1 MKIKKRLQS
10 VVACAAVFA
19 MAVSLVATASPA
31 EAAGKIK
38 LNKTKLSISAGSK
51 KTIKVVGK
59 KIKSIKWKSS
69 NAKIAAVKKK
79 KGNKAVITAKK
90 KGSAVVKAT
99 VTAGSA
105 GKKVLKCKVKVTA
118 AEEKKSEGNNNN
130 QSGNNN
136 NNNNNQAVP
145 VPTDAVTVNNPTPEP
160 TQPGPTSEPT
170 ETPVPVLD
178 ENNLAVAEYPTVFS
192 DVPDCDFIRVGG
204 NYYMVSTTM
213 NMCPGAPIMKSTDL
227 VHWEIVNYVYDT
239 LFDDDANNLEN
250 GKQVYGNGSWAAAIR
265 YYEGKFYV
273 IFNSNNYGFF
283 LFTTDDIEN
292 GKWQGY
298 FIKSS
303 FHDPALLFDDGH
315 MYVIY
320 AGSTLQEIQ
329 LSEEYADGPSG
340 DIGTIEKVGKEKTL
354 FQKSSA
360 WGLWEGVHAYKIGD
374 YYYLMI
380 IASPATGWFRTEV
393 CYRSKKL
400 LDSEPSDWEEQIVF
414 QGSTYEYGTG
424 IAQGG
429 IVDTIYGDWY
439 GILFQDHDAIGRIPS
454 ILAVKWDYS
463 YTDENGDKHD
473 YTDWPMM
480 GYYNDNDEFVSCQ
493 STSDKVLKP
502 LKIRLNDSGK
512 ENYIAGDDD
521 FTYAEVDKL
530 KLVWQ
535 WNHNPDNDNW
545 SVSDNPG
552 YYRITNGRT
561 CNNVWFAR
569 NSLTQRTIGPEYT
582 SETAI
587 LTNGM
592 KPGDYAGLV
601 AVGSDYGMV
610 GVKCDENGD
619 RYIFQGSGSCNNS
632 RPANVAEITENAV
645 ADKVEGDTEVYL
657 EVEYKFNNGNKRADT
672 ANFYYSLDGE
682 NWTKIGKELNISF
695 STSTTFMGTRTW
707 LTNYATS
714 EAGGYVDFDYY
725 KIYQ

>member
-1 MKIKKRLQS
+1 MDLKKKLQKA
-10 VVACAAVFA
+10 VAGISICA
-19 MAVSLVATASPA
+19 MALSLIVVTVPA
-31 EAAGKIK
+31 DAAGKVK
-38 LNKTKLSISAGSK
+38 LNKTKLNMAAGNK

-59 KIKSIKWKSS
+59 KIKSIKWKSTKTKVAS
-69 NAKIAAVKKK
+69 VKKK
-79 KGNKAVITAKK
+79 GSNKAVITAKK
-90 KGSAVVKAT
+90 KGSAVIKAT
-99 VTAGSA
+99 VAMSGAS
-105 GKKVLKCKVKVTA
+105 KKTLKCKVKVTP
-118 AEEKKSEGNNNN
+118 GDIN
-130 QSGNNN
+130 QP
-136 NNNNNQAVP
+136 AP
-145 VPTDAVTVNNPTPEP
+145 VPTTSVVNEPVPSPTNS
-160 TQPGPTSEPT
+160 GPTAEPT
-170 ETPVPVLD
+170 ETPVPSLD
-178 ENNLAVAEYPTVFS
+178 MNNLTVAEYPTVFS

-273 IFNSNNYGFF
+273 IFNSNGYGFF
-283 LFTTDDIEN
+283 VFTTDDIEN
-292 GKWQGY
+292 GEWNGY
-298 FIKSS
+298 FIKDS

-320 AGSTLQEIQ
+320 AGSSLQEIA
-329 LSEEYADGPSG
+329 LSEEAADDSRLFNM
-340 DIGTIEKVGKEKTL
+340 GTVEKVGDRKVL
-354 FQKSSA
+354 FPQPST

-380 IASPATGWFRTEV
+380 IASPSTGWFRTEV

-439 GILFQDHDAIGRIPS
+439 GILFQDHDAVGRIPS
-454 ILAVKWDYS
+454 ILAVNWDYS
-463 YTDENGDKHD
+463 YTDDQGEEHNYK
-473 YTDWPMM
+473 DWPMM
-480 GYYNDNDEFVSCQ
+480 GYYNKNDEFVSCQ
-493 STSDKVLKP
+493 STADKVTEP
-502 LKIRLNDSGK
+502 LTIRLNKSDK
-512 ENYIAGDDD
+512 ENYITDDDD
-521 FTYAEVDKL
+521 FTYAEGDKL

-545 SVSDNPG
+545 SVTENPG
-552 YYRITNGRT
+552 YYRIRNGRT

-569 NSLTQRTIGPEYT
+569 NSLTQRTVGPGYV
-582 SETAI
+582 SETSI
-587 LTNGM
+587 ITSGM

-601 AVGSDYGMV
+601 AVGNDYGMV
-610 GVKCDENGD
+610 GVKCDTDGS
-619 RYIFQGSGSCNNS
+619 RYVFQGSGSCNEN
-632 RPANVAEITENAV
+632 RPANTDGITENET
-645 ADKVEGDTEVYL
+645 ADKVDGDMPVYL
-657 EVEYKFNNGNKRADT
+657 KIEYHFNTGNTRADT
-672 ANFYYSLDGE
+672 ADFYYSLDGQS
-682 NWTKIGKELNISF
+682 WTKIGKQLKIGF
-695 STSTTFMGTRTW
+695 STKTTFMGTRTW

-725 KIYQ
+725 KAAILN

>member
-1 MKIKKRLQS
+1 MNWKKRGKS
-10 VVACAAVFA
+10 VIAGMTAAA
-19 MAVSLVATASPA
+19 MALSLAVTAVPA
-31 EAAGKIK
+31 DAAGKLK
-38 LNKTKLSISAGSK
+38 LSKTKLSMSAGSN
-51 KTIKVVGK
+51 KTIKVIGK
-59 KIKSIKWKSS
+59 KIKSIKWKST
-69 NAKIAAVKKK
+69 KTKVAAVKKK

-90 KGSAVVKAT
+90 SGSAVIKAT
-99 VTAGSA
+99 VKAS
-105 GKKVLKCKVKVTA
+105 GKKKTLSCKVKVTA
-118 AEEKKSEGNNNN
+118 KENKPVTGNESTPTTGIPAVSSEPSVAPTE
-130 QSGNNN
+130 SGPT
-136 NNNNNQAVP
+136 Q
-145 VPTDAVTVNNPTPEP
+145 VPTA
-160 TQPGPTSEPT
+160 
-170 ETPVPVLD
+170 TPVPELD
-178 ENNLAVAEYPTVFS
+178 MNNLAVADYPTVFS

-283 LFTTDDIEN
+283 VFTTEDIEN
-292 GKWQGY
+292 GEWQGY
-298 FIKSS
+298 FIETS

-320 AGSTLQEIQ
+320 NGSTLQEIQ
-329 LSEEYADGPSG
+329 LSEDVANKPAGAV
-340 DIGTIEKVGKEKTL
+340 GTVKKVGSPKEL
-354 FQKSSA
+354 FKKPGN

-380 IASPATGWFRTEV
+380 IASPNSGWFRTEV
-393 CYRSKKL
+393 CYRSEYL
-400 LDSEPSDWEEQIVF
+400 TDSEPSDWEEQIVF

-454 ILAVKWDYS
+454 ILAVNWD
-463 YTDENGDKHD
+463 YTDEAGNNYK
-473 YTDWPMM
+473 DWPMM
-480 GYYNDNDEFVSCQ
+480 GYYDENDNFVSCQ
-493 STSDKVLKP
+493 STSSKVTRP
-502 LKIRLNDSGK
+502 LTIRLNKSDK
-512 ENYIAGDDD
+512 ENYIVGDDD
-521 FTYAEVDKL
+521 FTYAEGDKL

-545 SVSDNPG
+545 SVTENPG
-552 YYRITNGRT
+552 YYRIRNGRT

-569 NSLTQRTIGPEYT
+569 NSLTQRTVGPECT

-587 LTNGM
+587 VTSGM

-601 AVGSDYGMV
+601 AVGSAYGMV

-619 RYIFQGSGSCNNS
+619 RYIFQGNGLSDNGNARPTNNDG
-632 RPANVAEITENAV
+632 ITENAV
-645 ADKVEGDTEVYL
+645 ADKIEGDTPVYL
-657 EVEYKFNNGNKRADT
+657 KVEYKFNTGNTRADN
-672 ANFYYSLDGE
+672 ANFYYSLDGQS
-682 NWTKIGKELNISF
+682 WTKIGKELKISF

-725 KIYQ
+725 KVYQ